1 MLSRYFKVYYLILTT
16 KNTYK
21 TRIIKNA
28 EFFAIVNANST
39 KPYPANLR
47 LLAKTTISTIQAQ
60 FLEAEIEALN
70 EEDRRCAIIPA
81 AGDRQTNLYLE
92 HT

>member
-1 MLSRYFKVYYLILTT
+1 MLSRHFKVYYLTLTT

-21 TRIIKNA
+21 TRIIENA
-28 EFFAIVNANST
+28 EFFAIANANST
-39 KPYPANLR
+39 KPYFANLR

-70 EEDRRCAIIPA
+70 KEDRRCTIVPA
-81 AGDRQTNLYLE
+81 TRNRQTNLYLK

>member
-1 MLSRYFKVYYLILTT
+1 MLSRHFKVYYLTLTT
-16 KNTYK
+16 KNAYK
-21 TRIIKNA
+21 TKITEKA
-28 EFFAIVNANST
+28 EFLAIANANPT

-70 EEDRRCAIIPA
+70 KEDRRRAIVPA
-81 AGDRQTNLYLE
+81 ARDRQTNLYLK